1 MRNIIRQKYSVTTS
15 FKKIV
20 LTVLWTQASAMVDAL
35 FWWVYFF
42 SFFFHPITVR
52 NVCCLR
58 VPVLQIVRSF
68 SVPDYHRDWKKQVS
82 EKLTSPKMKISIQF
96 HSLHYTT
103 FSRISCLP
111 TPRKTKTSLRE
122 NLQGILLL
130 STKDDLFLK

>member
-1 MRNIIRQKYSVTTS
+1 MWEISFVRNIVSQPVSKKLCSQCYGRRQARWWMLYFDGFIFSV
-15 FKKIV
+15 
-20 LTVLWTQASAMVDAL
+20 
-35 FWWVYFF
+35 
-42 SFFFHPITVR
+42 FFHPITFR

-68 SVPDYHRDWKKQVS
+68 SVPEYHRDWKKQVS